1 MKQQVVIA
9 EFVVFAIELLVV
21 ELVELF
27 VNKLLRELRLAREA
41 RESVNLFNFMMNFL
55 SATNLQK
62 FFLLTSSFP
71 SITSSKKE
79 VNLSAHGPASSPVL
93 LR

>member
-27 VNKLLRELRLAREA
+27 VNKLLRLRLAREA

-55 SATNLQK
+55 SATNLQN

-79 VNLSAHGPASSPVL
+79 VNLSAHAPVDSPVP

>member
-21 ELVELF
+21 ELCEQATT
-27 VNKLLRELRLAREA
+27 RLRLAREA